1 MPSRSSRGCGRHAVH
16 WVPVI
21 ILYLYIRRA
30 RQTIVRL
37 DRSVNVTRC
46 WAGVVGD
53 SLGLKDVLRPTIMVF
68 NLPLNHEAAGLSLRI
83 VVLPHATRL
92 REPTEIIYM
101 RLLSSAISGFR

>member
-30 RQTIVRL
+30 RQTPVRL
-37 DRSVNVTRC
+37 DRSVNITRC
-46 WAGVVGD
+46 WTGVVGD
-53 SLGLKDVLRPTIMVF
+53 SLGLRDVLRPTIMIF
-68 NLPLNHEAAGLSLRI
+68 DLPLKYEASGLSLRI
-83 VVLPHATRL
+83 VVLPHVTRL